1 VKGRLSVDSKQIHE
15 ITTQGII
22 YTDNEGNKQFIDFT
36 DCFNTFLKRTLSAPT
51 TTKLIAEVARRS
63 KQVGE
68 INYLGDKIEVFP
80 PDSENPPYVMF
91 YGNELIRFEFSGQN
105 ECSKFHQRILE
116 SGWYVDD
123 LTD

>member
-1 VKGRLSVDSKQIHE
+1 MSVDSKQIQE

-36 DCFNTFLKRTLSAPT
+36 DCFNTFLKWTLSAPT
-51 TTKLIAEVARRS
+51 TTKLMAEVARRS

-68 INYLGDKIEVFP
+68 INYLGDMPEVFP

-91 YGNELIRFEFSGQN
+91 YDNQLTRFEFSGQN
-105 ECSKFHQRILE
+105 ECSEFHQRILD
-116 SGWYVDD
+116 SGWFVFD
-123 LTD
+123 LSD